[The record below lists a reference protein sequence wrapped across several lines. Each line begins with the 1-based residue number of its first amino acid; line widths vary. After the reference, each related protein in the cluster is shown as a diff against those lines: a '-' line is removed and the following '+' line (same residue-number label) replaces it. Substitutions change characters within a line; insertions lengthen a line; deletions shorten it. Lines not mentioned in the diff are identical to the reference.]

1 MSNSTDPDL
10 PAKYLSEFDTCKKPF
25 SNYVVGFLSQ
35 FDSVPFSVNTI
46 QFILVLMMYLTIGR
60 GKYWKILFYT
70 SIAGLLTTT
79 LERTGVIYTCLE
91 SRKYE
96 DNSPIVFFLLEEV
109 FCIMKEYAVPVL
121 NLIKMKAF
129 SDGKISKI
137 VNWIIIILFIPF
149 AISRIC
155 IGYTRM
161 TTGLVKTPKSQLY
174 HGYAFAFMS
183 LADLVC
189 SFAILY
195 FVKKHNGQIITSEG
209 VTHYIK
215 RSSYTTI
222 LVVDIIGIILSIL
235 QIIQGKVESFP
246 DSILSPFRALKYAFP
261 LILAVDALLF
271 KYNVN
276 TSIMNESYVN
286 SKDNTNSIKDNNY
299 RKFNR
304 SFSSFKIPVENNNFN
319 NSQNMNFNN
328 NYNSKSNYDINGHYY
343 ESNNTF
349 DKINGKSTPNIYN
362 HNNNSTSSNSTVFNS
377 SPNQKKYS
385 PIFTSLHETN
395 ENY

>member
-1 MSNSTDPDL
+1 MSNSTDLAL
-10 PAKYLSEFDTCKKPF
+10 PAKYSSEFDTCKKPF
-25 SNYVVGFLSQ
+25 SNYFVGFLSQ
-35 FDSVPFSVNTI
+35 FDSVPFSVNMI

-129 SDGKISKI
+129 SGGKVSKI

-149 AISRIC
+149 AFSRIC

-161 TTGLVKTPKSQLY
+161 STGLVKTPKSQLF

-189 SFAILY
+189 SFTILY
-195 FVKKHNGQIITSEG
+195 FVRKHNGQTITSEG

-222 LVVDIIGIILSIL
+222 LVVDIIGIVLSIL

-246 DSILSPFRALKYAFP
+246 DCILAPFRALKYAFP

-276 TSIMNESYVN
+276 TSTKNESYAN
-286 SKDNTNSIKDNNY
+286 SKDNTNSMKESTY
-299 RKFNR
+299 RKFNH
-304 SFSSFKIPVENNNFN
+304 SYTSFKIPTENTSFN
-319 NSQNMNFNN
+319 NIQNMSYNAYNNKN
-328 NYNSKSNYDINGHYY
+328 NYDYNGNNYY
-343 ESNNTF
+343 ESNNAYN
-349 DKINGKSTPNIYN
+349 KINAMNTPNIYN
-362 HNNNSTSSNSTVFNS
+362 HNTKSTSTNSTFYDS

-385 PIFTSLHETN
+385 PIFTSLNEAK